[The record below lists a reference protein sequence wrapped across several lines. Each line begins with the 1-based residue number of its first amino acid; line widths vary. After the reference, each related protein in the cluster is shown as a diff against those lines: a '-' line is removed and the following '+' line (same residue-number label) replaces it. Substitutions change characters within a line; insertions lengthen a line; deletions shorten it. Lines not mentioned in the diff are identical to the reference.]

1 MRKRLAKKAR
11 RVVVKIGSSVL
22 MGEGEGTGR
31 LSSAASWVF
40 SNIAKEV
47 HVAKNA
53 GKEVVVVSSGAI
65 ALGMRKL
72 SFNNRPSSIPER
84 QAVAAVGQVALMT
97 EYGAAFKRRG
107 EKVGQILLT
116 HDDFSNRTRFLN
128 ARNTITTLLSLGI
141 VPIVNEND
149 TVAVEEIKFGDNDSL
164 SALTTSLVEADL
176 LVILSD
182 IDALYDKDPKTEPSA
197 KKIPLVEDIDGFLKS
212 MDFSSSTSLHGTGGI
227 RSKLLAAKSAAH
239 FGCATVIASGTEKGV
254 LTKVL
259 SGIEAG
265 TLILPKEDRL
275 TSKKH
280 WIAYSSR
287 PAGRIFVDHGARLAL
302 TNKGKSLLPSG
313 VVKVEGTFDA
323 GDVIHCV
330 DLKGMEFGRGVVN
343 YSSGDIER
351 IKGLKTNDIEK
362 VLGYMVYAEVIHRD
376 NLVVL

>member
-1 MRKRLAKKAR
+1 MRKRLVKKAR

-31 LSSAASWVF
+31 LPSAASRVF
-40 SNIAKEV
+40 SDIAKEV
-47 HVAKNA
+47 HGAKNA
-53 GKEVVVVSSGAI
+53 GKQVVVVSSGAI

-72 SFNNRPSSIPER
+72 SLNKRPSSIPER
-84 QAVAAVGQVALMT
+84 QAIAAVGQVALMT
-97 EYGAAFKRRG
+97 EYGVAFKKRG
-107 EKVGQILLT
+107 EKVAQILLT
-116 HDDFSNRTRFLN
+116 HDDFANRTRFLN
-128 ARNTITTLLSLGI
+128 ARNTITALLSSGI

-164 SALTTSLVEADL
+164 SALTTNLVEAEL

-182 IDALYDKDPKTEPSA
+182 IDALYDKDPKADPCA
-197 KKIPLVEDIDGFLKS
+197 VKIPLVEDIDGFLKS
-212 MDFSSSTSLHGTGGI
+212 ADFSSSTSLHGTGGI

-239 FGCATVIASGTEKGV
+239 NGCATIIASGAEKGV
-254 LTKVL
+254 LAKVL
-259 SGIEAG
+259 SGVDIG

-287 PAGRIFVDHGARLAL
+287 PVGRIFVDHGARLAL
-302 TNKGKSLLPSG
+302 IDKGKSLLPSG
-313 VVKVEGTFDA
+313 VVKVDGTFDA

-330 DLKGMEFGRGVVN
+330 DSKGMEFARGVVN
-343 YSSGDIER
+343 YSSLDIER
-351 IKGLKTNDIEK
+351 IKGLKTGEIEK
-362 VLGYMVYAEVIHRD
+362 VLGYMVYGEVIHRD